1 MTARL
6 VLPAPPPEGL
16 QPMNLVRHLAGV
28 ADLVELCFASEM
40 EEGGYSAVREMR
52 FLSRL
57 GPALPLLLLLD
68 FEKRIFTQ
76 GYVWVEEGRV
86 VGNVNLQPIEH
97 SPKTWAIANVAVH
110 PQHRRRGIAQQMMQ
124 AALDHIHSL
133 GGEEAVLMVD
143 DDNVAAVELYR
154 HLGFAHI
161 ATHTSW
167 MRSGWR
173 AAPAHEP
180 SPYDIRLRAASEW
193 QAAYALAREA
203 RPEGLAWNR
212 PLRQSE
218 FRGSWWR
225 TLQHA
230 LSGEAEERWAVT
242 LAESPQLIGSLTIA
256 TGLPEGDRLTILVHP
271 DFRGRLERPLLVR
284 GLRRLGPRP
293 WNVRIEH
300 PAHDEAASAMLRDL
314 GFTASRTLRWM
325 RKEIR

>member
-16 QPMNLVRHLAGV
+16 QPMDLTRHLAGV

-68 FEKRIFTQ
+68 IEKRVFTH
-76 GYVWVEEGRV
+76 GYVWIEDGRV
-86 VGNVNLQPIEH
+86 IGNLNMQPLEH
-97 SPKTWAIANVAVH
+97 SPRLWGIANVAVH

-124 AALDHIHSL
+124 AALDHLHSL
-133 GGEEAVLMVD
+133 GGDEAVLMVD

-154 HLGFAHI
+154 RLGFAHT

-167 MRSGWR
+167 MRSGRR

-180 SPYDIRLRAASEW
+180 SIYDIRLRAASEGE
-193 QAAYALAREA
+193 AEYALAREA

-212 PLRQSE
+212 PLRAGDFHNSLWRRLQ
-218 FRGSWWR
+218 R
-225 TLQHA
+225 TLN
-230 LSGEAEERWAVT
+230 GEVEERWAVT
-242 LAESPQLIGSLTIA
+242 PVDSHQLIGSLVIA

-271 DFRGRLERPLLVR
+271 SFRGNLERPLLVR

-300 PAHDEAASAMLRDL
+300 PTHDEAASTVLRDL
-314 GFTASRTLRWM
+314 GFTANRTLRWM
-325 RKEIR
+325 RKVL